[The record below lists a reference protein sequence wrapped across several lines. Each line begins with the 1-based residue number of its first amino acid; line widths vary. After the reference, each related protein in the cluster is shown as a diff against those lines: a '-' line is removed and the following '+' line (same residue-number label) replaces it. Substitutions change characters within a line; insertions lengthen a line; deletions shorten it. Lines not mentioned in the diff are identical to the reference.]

1 MPWKNGGG
9 TTTEIAVHPPGATVA
24 DFAWRVSMAPV
35 VADGW
40 FSEFPGVERSLAIL
54 QGTGIRLIQNGTTV
68 ALTGTTP
75 PHRFPA
81 DVPTDARLTNGPILD
96 LNVMTRRGN
105 FTHRMRALQIV
116 TETQLNLTAATNLV
130 FCPTAALRLTQGDNS
145 LTLPAMDTAM
155 LESGPLRIT
164 ARAPTQVYLIEI
176 NPPI

>member
-9 TTTEIAVHPPGATVA
+9 TTTEIAVHPPGATAA

-35 VADGW
+35 TADGW

-54 QGTGIRLIQNGTTV
+54 RGAGIGLTQNGATI
-68 ALTGTTP
+68 ALTGASA

-81 DVPTDARLTNGPILD
+81 DVPTYARLNDGPILD
-96 LNVMTRRGN
+96 LNVMTRRGH
-105 FTHRMRALQIV
+105 FTHRMQALQIIAD
-116 TETQLNLTAATNLV
+116 TQLEFSAPTTLV
-130 FCPTAALRLTQGDNS
+130 FCPTAALHLSQGDTNI
-145 LTLPAMDTAM
+145 TLPAMDTAV
-155 LESGPLRIT
+155 LEPEPLRIT